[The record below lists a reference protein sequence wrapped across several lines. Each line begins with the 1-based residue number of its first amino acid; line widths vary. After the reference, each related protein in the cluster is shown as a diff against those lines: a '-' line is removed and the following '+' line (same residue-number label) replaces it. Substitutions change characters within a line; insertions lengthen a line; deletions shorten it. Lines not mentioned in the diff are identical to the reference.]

1 VAASGQSGTT
11 GLLLDGVVPHCFKGQ
26 RLRSVVPLLVTA
38 VANPLQ
44 RHAVVQRATPALCV
58 TMEMRGPPRR
68 QGTGRRAM
76 RRVGGVEAPG
86 SATNRRVVTRSD
98 AAPSLKGRAG
108 ALCLNEDEGLPRRR
122 RSGRRAVRRCV
133 GGGNIAWICRD
144 L

>member
-1 VAASGQSGTT
+1 
-11 GLLLDGVVPHCFKGQ
+11 
-26 RLRSVVPLLVTA
+26 

-58 TMEMRGPPRR
+58 TMEMRGPPGRR
-68 QGTGRRAM
+68 GTGQRAM

-86 SATNRRVVTRSD
+86 SATNRRVATRSD

-122 RSGRRAVRRCV
+122 RSGRRSVRGWGEHRMDLPRSMKWRREV
-133 GGGNIAWICRD
+133 GLGLGGAGWAMVHGFR
-144 L
+144 